1 MINTVWNRGIGPS
14 CFDAKLGGAKYPE
27 RRPSDG

>member
-1 MINTVWNRGIGPS
+1 MINTVWNRGIG